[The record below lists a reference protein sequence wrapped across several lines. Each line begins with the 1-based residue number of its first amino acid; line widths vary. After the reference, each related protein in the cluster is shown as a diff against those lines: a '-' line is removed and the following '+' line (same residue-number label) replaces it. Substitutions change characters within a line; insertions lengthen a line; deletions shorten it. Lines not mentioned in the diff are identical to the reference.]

1 MAGIATGIAVACG
14 GITACGAASG
24 GDDDRGGGAKASAS
38 PTKKGPGGPGGRL
51 FGGIWTFDELTLTV
65 DGQEVHGPE
74 IASPWVE
81 FRDDGTV
88 AGDYG
93 CTPFRMKAELAA
105 TTLTLGEEIPVLP
118 APSATP
124 APPDETVSC
133 PEPEMQQNDIA
144 SSTGPDAQK
153 PKAEGRTPRSPELT
167 DFEVKVKKFFHRG
180 QLKITE
186 KKLPRQPG
194 GPPPGS
200 VPQLRNAHG
209 DVATLSIVRAPGIFD
224 TKFQLDEWMVY
235 DSSDGVKSAKDTS
248 FEFHRDGTVTGKLGC
263 NDFTGKV
270 FFNGSHV
277 FFHDTQLTTHRTCA
291 AQNMADEAAIFRTLR
306 RSLNYR
312 YVGNGE
318 GIYMRDDVGSEYRAT
333 GLKFEA
339 VTDR

>member
-1 MAGIATGIAVACG
+1 MIVAGIAVACG
-14 GITACGAASG
+14 GVSACGAASPDK
-24 GDDDRGGGAKASAS
+24 GDRSATASAS

-51 FGGIWTFDELTLTV
+51 FGGIWTFDERSLTV

-74 IASPWVE
+74 FSSPWVE

-93 CTPFRMKAELAA
+93 CTSFRMKAELEA
-105 TTLTLGEEIPVLP
+105 TTLTLGEDVPVLP

-124 APPDETVSC
+124 APPEKIASC
-133 PEPEMQQNDIA
+133 PTPQMQQNDIA

-153 PKAEGRTPRSPELT
+153 PKAEDLGPRSPELK
-167 DFEVKVKKFFHRG
+167 DFEAKVKKFFHRG

-186 KKLPRQPG
+186 KKLERQPG

-200 VPQLRNAHG
+200 LPQLRNEHG
-209 DVATLSIVRAPGIFD
+209 DVATLTIVRSPDIFD
-224 TKFQLDEWMVY
+224 TKFRLDGWEVY
-235 DSSDGVKSAKDTS
+235 DSSDNVKSAKDTS

-263 NDFTGKV
+263 NDFTAKV

-291 AQNMADEAAIFRTLR
+291 AQNMEDEAAILR
-306 RSLNYR
+306 ALKRSLNYR
-312 YVGNGE
+312 YAGGSE
-318 GIYMRDDVGSEYRAT
+318 WIHMRDDVGSEYRAT
-333 GLKFEA
+333 GLRFRSA
-339 VTDR
+339 TDQ